1 MGKFLPDIQ
10 RLAALPGGPHY
21 AYDLLIKLVG
31 NLNSHGGID
40 RDNTGS
46 ATDAELEDDRRARAD
61 FGDRMDE
68 ELVDVVRRRNAEG
81 EQWDVQ
87 KEVRRFERNA
97 AYLKNIGFESYFPRT
112 LEVLKREAGGGSM
125 SSAGAGGQGG
135 GPGSGFDRAGSG
147 YGAGQ
152 GVQSGQYAGNGNSI
166 GVGGM
171 QGPGPGQSGTPP
183 RYNQK

>member
-1 MGKFLPDIQ
+1 MAKFLPDIQ
-10 RLAALPGGPHY
+10 RLASLPGGPRY

-31 NLNSHGGID
+31 NLNSHGGVD

-68 ELVDVVRRRNAEG
+68 ELIDVVRRRNAEG

-112 LEVLKREAGGGSM
+112 LEVLKREASGGSM
-125 SSAGAGGQGG
+125 SSAGGQGG
-135 GPGSGFDRAGSG
+135 APG

-171 QGPGPGQSGTPP
+171 QGPGQAATPP